1 MSPATVNRGP
11 ARTKRTRAQP
21 PANGM
26 SEYEW
31 LCAHPA
37 VVRKHAGEWIA
48 IYGQKV
54 IAHGKDGDEVI
65 QDAQH
70 VTPDYVFAYI
80 EDDDEDL
87 VL

>member
-1 MSPATVNRGP
+1 
-11 ARTKRTRAQP
+11 
-21 PANGM
+21 M

-48 IYGQKV
+48 IHGHKV
-54 IAHGKDGDEVI
+54 IAHGKD
-65 QDAQH
+65 DANVLQEAEKI
-70 VTPDYVFAYI
+70 TSDYIHGYI

-87 VL
+87 IL